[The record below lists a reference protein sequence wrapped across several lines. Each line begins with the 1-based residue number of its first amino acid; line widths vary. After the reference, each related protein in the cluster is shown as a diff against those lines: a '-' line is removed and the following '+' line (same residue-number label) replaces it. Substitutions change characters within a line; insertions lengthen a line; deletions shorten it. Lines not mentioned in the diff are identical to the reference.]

1 MPGENPT
8 PVAPTYN
15 QLFEAVHALTE
26 RLQALETTTSAQHAL
41 SQQPPIQ
48 NAVPSAASSID
59 YRILPDVGTSIW
71 SFTGHE
77 SSSQAEDWINSV
89 DGMAQV
95 NQWPLRHRLQY
106 VRSHVSQAARSW
118 YLLEE
123 FRDWDTFVQRFKTT
137 FVRTVRKADLW
148 RELEARIQ
156 EQNEPTIDY
165 FYVKLGLCHSLDLTF
180 ADTREYVIEGLRSE
194 ALTDWVYGRTH
205 FNRDDLLSDIR
216 DWERMRAKRE
226 ERYGTVDPTF
236 AKPSDL
242 NQESITE
249 QTSAEPIDV
258 VPAVPPKTTSS
269 AVAGWSTF
277 RSEPK
282 TDVSS
287 TRPTIYCFNCRGTG
301 HISRDCPKPR
311 RPMKCSNCNSNQHT
325 RGRCSEITAERSG
338 DASVADHAYHADV
351 IERMRPKNSFSKN
364 VIVNGHPVSG
374 SIDSGSSAVLIRSTI
389 ARECGIAVRDAV
401 CPLYTVGNVD
411 QPGATTIGEGV
422 ADVTIDDVMGSD
434 HKLKIVPDDSIPVD
448 VLVGRTWL
456 DLPHVNYSK
465 QAGEIVFKT
474 NSRML
479 TDVLAEI
486 LATDDG
492 NIYVAGAELQPLVK
506 DTKPPDGGDADEPLS
521 EEEDDEINN
530 RDQSDDEGDS
540 QKPPNDEIRPEVQFR
555 QPPEGVR

>member
-1 MPGENPT
+1 MVGRKPAVEPREVVAAVMQFKERVVIDLKILANNFQNNDVDLKKLKAQCRGRLAIAYCQIEINIEKCEVPGWLDALLNVPRGRAPKSHAFVICEIRLTCSRVLRTAAVQSSTLRFWRLVLIAIVTATECAVYRNRYRNDIKFVFAVFTSIHTMPGENPT

-26 RLQALETTTSAQHAL
+26 RLQALETTASAQHAL

-95 NQWPLRHRLQY
+95 NQWPLRHRLHTSD
-106 VRSHVSQAARSW
+106 RT
-118 YLLEE
+118 
-123 FRDWDTFVQRFKTT
+123 FRGRTELVPVGRVPDWDTFVQWFKTT
-137 FVRTVRKADLW
+137 FVRT
-148 RELEARIQ
+148 
-156 EQNEPTIDY
+156 
-165 FYVKLGLCHSLDLTF
+165 
-180 ADTREYVIEGLRSE
+180 
-194 ALTDWVYGRTH
+194 
-205 FNRDDLLSDIR
+205 
-216 DWERMRAKRE
+216 
-226 ERYGTVDPTF
+226 
-236 AKPSDL
+236 
-242 NQESITE
+242 
-249 QTSAEPIDV
+249 
-258 VPAVPPKTTSS
+258 
-269 AVAGWSTF
+269 
-277 RSEPK
+277 
-282 TDVSS
+282 
-287 TRPTIYCFNCRGTG
+287 
-301 HISRDCPKPR
+301 
-311 RPMKCSNCNSNQHT
+311 HT

-338 DASVADHAYHADV
+338 DASVADHAYHAGV

-401 CPLYTVGNVD
+401 YPLYTVGNVD

-492 NIYVAGAELQPLVK
+492 NVYVAGAEPQPLVK
-506 DTKPPDGGDADEPLS
+506 DTGRRGRRRAPIRGRRRRGLRS
-521 EEEDDEINN
+521 GSLQQRIRGIRR
-530 RDQSDDEGDS
+530 RDQQPG
-540 QKPPNDEIRPEVQFR
+540 PIRRRGQRPGSIR
-555 QPPEGVR
+555 RRG

>member
-1 MPGENPT
+1 
-8 PVAPTYN
+8 
-15 QLFEAVHALTE
+15 
-26 RLQALETTTSAQHAL
+26 
-41 SQQPPIQ
+41 
-48 NAVPSAASSID
+48 
-59 YRILPDVGTSIW
+59 
-71 SFTGHE
+71 
-77 SSSQAEDWINSV
+77 
-89 DGMAQV
+89 
-95 NQWPLRHRLQY
+95 
-106 VRSHVSQAARSW
+106 
-118 YLLEE
+118 
-123 FRDWDTFVQRFKTT
+123 
-137 FVRTVRKADLW
+137 
-148 RELEARIQ
+148 
-156 EQNEPTIDY
+156 
-165 FYVKLGLCHSLDLTF
+165 
-180 ADTREYVIEGLRSE
+180 
-194 ALTDWVYGRTH
+194 
-205 FNRDDLLSDIR
+205 
-216 DWERMRAKRE
+216 
-226 ERYGTVDPTF
+226 
-236 AKPSDL
+236 
-242 NQESITE
+242 
-249 QTSAEPIDV
+249 
-258 VPAVPPKTTSS
+258 
-269 AVAGWSTF
+269 
-277 RSEPK
+277 
-282 TDVSS
+282 
-287 TRPTIYCFNCRGTG
+287 
-301 HISRDCPKPR
+301 
-311 RPMKCSNCNSNQHT
+311 
-325 RGRCSEITAERSG
+325 
-338 DASVADHAYHADV
+338 
-351 IERMRPKNSFSKN
+351 MRPKNSFSKN

-434 HKLKIVPDDSIPVD
+434 HKLKIVPDDSMPVD